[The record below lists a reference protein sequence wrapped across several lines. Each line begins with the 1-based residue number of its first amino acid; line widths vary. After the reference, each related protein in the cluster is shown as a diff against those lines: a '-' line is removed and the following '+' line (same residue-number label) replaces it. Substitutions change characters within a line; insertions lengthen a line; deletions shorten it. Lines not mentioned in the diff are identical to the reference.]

1 MPNMI
6 KLSDIKCFLLYV
18 TKHNIYKG
26 QLIKLILYHWA
37 QGVETVWQR
46 NVMFSTLHSILL

>member
-6 KLSDIKCFLLYV
+6 KLSDIMCFLLYV
-18 TKHNIYKG
+18 TKRNIYEG
-26 QLIKLILYHWA
+26 QLIQLVLYRWA
-37 QGVETVWQR
+37 QGIEMVWQR